1 MSSRRFDP
9 VFILR
14 RLQAH
19 DVRFVLIG
27 GLAAKA
33 HGSPTLTVDI
43 DVCYARDRENLE
55 RLAAVLGELG
65 AVLRGAPPDLPFHP
79 DRRTL
84 ERGDAFTFTTD
95 HGDLDILGTPA
106 GVSGY
111 DELAANA
118 EDVELDD
125 ELAVKLASLDDL
137 IRMKR
142 AAGRPKDRVE
152 LEILGALR
160 DEIDD
165 AGVRW
170 RAAKM
175 GSRIDLEDKE
185 ALRRALDER

>member
-1 MSSRRFDP
+1 MIAPRFDP
-9 VFILR
+9 VHVLR

-19 DVRFVLIG
+19 GVRFVLIG

-43 DVCYARDRENLE
+43 DVCYARDRGNLE

-65 AVLRGAPPDLPFHP
+65 TVLRGAPRDLPFHP

-84 ERGDAFTFTTD
+84 ERGNSFTLTTD
-95 HGDLDILGTPA
+95 YGDLDILGTPA
-106 GVSGY
+106 GVTGF
-111 DELAANA
+111 DELDANA
-118 EDVELDD
+118 VDADLDAG
-125 ELAVKLASLDDL
+125 LTVRVASLDDL

-160 DEIDD
+160 DEID
-165 AGVRW
+165 A
-170 RAAKM
+170 
-175 GSRIDLEDKE
+175 S
-185 ALRRALDER
+185 

>member
-1 MSSRRFDP
+1 MSVRRFDP
-9 VFILR
+9 IHILR

-19 DVRFVLIG
+19 KVRFVLVG

-43 DVCYARDRENLE
+43 DICYARDRDNLE

-65 AVLRGAPPDLPFHP
+65 TTLRGAPPDLPFHP

-84 ERGDAFTFTTD
+84 ERGDVFTFTTSY
-95 HGDLDILGTPA
+95 GDLDILGTP
-106 GVSGY
+106 SGTSGF
-111 DELAANA
+111 DDLNANA
-118 EDVELDD
+118 EDAVLDD
-125 ELAVKLASLDDL
+125 DLVVRVASLDDL

-160 DEIDD
+160 DEIHS
-165 AGVRW
+165 G
-170 RAAKM
+170 
-175 GSRIDLEDKE
+175 
-185 ALRRALDER
+185 

>member
-1 MSSRRFDP
+1 MSSLRFDP
-9 VFILR
+9 VHILR

-19 DVRFVLIG
+19 RVRFVLVG

-55 RLAAVLGELG
+55 SLAAALDELG
-65 AVLRGAPPDLPFHP
+65 ATLRGASSDLPFQP

-84 ERGDAFTFTTD
+84 ERGDTFTFTTD

-106 GVSGY
+106 GTAGFEDLV
-111 DELAANA
+111 ANA
-118 EDVELDD
+118 EE
-125 ELAVKLASLDDL
+125 AVLGEDLVVRVVSLDDL

-152 LEILGALR
+152 LEILGAIR
-160 DEIDD
+160 DEL
-165 AGVRW
+165 AG
-170 RAAKM
+170 
-175 GSRIDLEDKE
+175 GS
-185 ALRRALDER
+185 

>member
-19 DVRFVLIG
+19 GSRFVLIG

-43 DVCYARDRENLE
+43 GVCYARDRENLE
-55 RLAAVLGELG
+55 RLVAALGELG
-65 AVLRGAPPDLPFHP
+65 AQLRGAPPDLPFRT

-84 ERGDAFTFTTD
+84 ERGDTFTFTTD

-106 GVSGY
+106 GISGY
-111 DELAANA
+111 GELDANA
-118 EDVELDD
+118 EDVELDE
-125 ELAVKLASLDDL
+125 ELVVRLASLDDL

-160 DEIDD
+160 DEIDSS
-165 AGVRW
+165 GQ
-170 RAAKM
+170 
-175 GSRIDLEDKE
+175 G
-185 ALRRALDER
+185 

>member
-19 DVRFVLIG
+19 GVRFVLIG

-33 HGSPTLTVDI
+33 HGSPTLTVDL
-43 DVCYARDRENLE
+43 DLCYARDRDNLE
-55 RLAAVLGELG
+55 RLAAALNELG
-65 AVLRGAPPDLPFHP
+65 AELRGAPPGLPFRL
-79 DRRTL
+79 DRLTL
-84 ERGDAFTFTTD
+84 ERGDSFTFTTE

-111 DELAANA
+111 GELEANA
-118 EDVELDD
+118 EDVELDE
-125 ELAVKLASLDDL
+125 ELVVKLASLDDL

-160 DEIDD
+160 DEID
-165 AGVRW
+165 GEEPIR
-170 RAAKM
+170 
-175 GSRIDLEDKE
+175 
-185 ALRRALDER
+185 

>member
-1 MSSRRFDP
+1 MTGRTFDP
-9 VFILR
+9 IHILR
-14 RLQAH
+14 RLNAH
-19 DVRFVLIG
+19 KVDFVLIG

-43 DVCYARDRENLE
+43 DICYARNRDNLE

-79 DRRTL
+79 DARTL
-84 ERGDAFTFTTD
+84 WRGDTFTLTTA
-95 HGDLDILGTPA
+95 HGDLDILGVPS

-118 EDVELDD
+118 ETAELDQG
-125 ELAVKLASLDDL
+125 LLVKVASLDDL

-160 DEIDD
+160 DE
-165 AGVRW
+165 
-170 RAAKM
+170 M
-175 GSRIDLEDKE
+175 EPT
-185 ALRRALDER
+185 